1 MNSFINKLGLP
12 ATTALRP
19 DSASTDWIKQPGPV
33 NKTQHKL
40 INFFVPLTM
49 VTSTALVLNLED
61 KNPMGRISRFH
72 FWTNNSFAQK
82 TKPITLC
89 NGSLLSAAQ
98 KMTLAY

>member
-1 MNSFINKLGLP
+1 
-12 ATTALRP
+12 
-19 DSASTDWIKQPGPV
+19 
-33 NKTQHKL
+33 
-40 INFFVPLTM
+40 
-49 VTSTALVLNLED
+49 
-61 KNPMGRISRFH
+61 MGRISRFH